1 MSSRT
6 QPVAEK
12 SPEEQVRE
20 LQHAL
25 ENCATPEAA
34 CLKLARMLRIANSE
48 IALLRLEKNHLRFIY
63 PPELRDAGTIPL
75 SSPAV
80 AARTAT
86 TQTSLLSNSFAR
98 VRHVSLFE
106 TVKLHAG
113 DASEE
118 VDPKPIQK
126 IMSVP
131 VVSPEK
137 KVAGVI
143 QISRRGLDPSLA
155 GTDFTMDDL
164 KLVEGVAGRLAE
176 MAFMQEEATGGQ
188 APK

>member
-1 MSSRT
+1 MSLKT
-6 QPVAEK
+6 QSVEEK
-12 SPEEQVRE
+12 SAQAQVSE

-25 ENCATPEAA
+25 EKSATAETA
-34 CLKLARMLRIANSE
+34 CSKLAQILRVARSE
-48 IALLRLEKNHLRFIY
+48 IALLRLERNHLRFIY

-75 SSPAV
+75 SGSAV
-80 AARTAT
+80 AARTAI

-118 VDPKPIQK
+118 IDPMPIQK

-131 VVSPEK
+131 VITSEK

-143 QISRRGLDPSLA
+143 QISRRGLDPALSGEDFTSDNLRLLEAGADLLA
-155 GTDFTMDDL
+155 GM
-164 KLVEGVAGRLAE
+164 G
-176 MAFMQEEATGGQ
+176 FMQVEAT
-188 APK
+188 